1 MDSLARHYNTWVL
14 LRPWPLLIGLV
25 AMLVFFGWQSRDFRL
40 DASADSLLL
49 ENDRDLKV
57 FRDLSDRYESKSFL
71 VVALV
76 PDQDIFVPGT
86 LERVDRLAEEFEKV
100 PGIASVVS
108 LLDVPLLAQGEGSLT
123 ELVGGY
129 RTLRDAEVDPEK
141 ARQELT
147 TSPVFAELIVSA
159 DGRTTALQLN
169 LDGAPQFDALQAER
183 RMLTQRTRTSA
194 ASEAEKTRLIQVE
207 SQYQLQ
213 KRQVDQ
219 RRHDTIVAVRD
230 VMGRHRDLG
239 YLVLGGGVDD
249 RRRHDH
255 LYRQ

>member
-1 MDSLARHYNTWVL
+1 MDSLARHYNNWVL
-14 LRPWPLLIGLV
+14 ARPWPLLISLLLL
-25 AMLVFFGWQSRDFRL
+25 LVFFGWHARDFRL

-76 PDQDIFVPGT
+76 PDQGLFVPDT
-86 LERVDRLAEEFEKV
+86 LERVDRLAKDFEKV

-123 ELVGGY
+123 ELAGSY
-129 RTLRDAEVDPEK
+129 RTLRDTEVDLDK

-159 DGRTTALQLN
+159 DGTTSALQLN
-169 LDGAPQFDALQAER
+169 LDGAPDLDALQGER
-183 RMLTQRTRTSA
+183 RMLAQQIRA
-194 ASEAEKTRLIQVE
+194 GDASEAEKTRLSQLE
-207 SQYQLQ
+207 PQYQRHKQ
-213 KRQVDQ
+213 QVDQ
-219 RRHDTIVAVRD
+219 LRHNTIVSVRE
-230 VMGRHRDLG
+230 VMERHRD
-239 YLVLGGGVDD
+239 
-249 RRRHDH
+249 
-255 LYRQ
+255 